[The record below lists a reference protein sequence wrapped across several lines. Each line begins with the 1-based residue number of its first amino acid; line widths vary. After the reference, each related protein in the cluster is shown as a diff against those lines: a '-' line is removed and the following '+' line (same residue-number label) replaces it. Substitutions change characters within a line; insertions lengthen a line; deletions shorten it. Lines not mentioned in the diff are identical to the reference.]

1 MPHEPDLSLVV
12 PLFNEEENVR
22 PLLAAIAGALEPI
35 GRTYEVVLVDDG
47 STDGSRQ
54 LAKEAALSQPGVR
67 LVVLRRNYGQTAA
80 MAAGVRHARGRI
92 IVTMDGDLQND
103 PADIPRL
110 VALVDGGCDIVVGWR
125 RRRKDSL
132 PRVIISRFANR
143 IISAMMGVQ
152 IHDSG
157 CSLKAYRAE
166 LIQNLPLYGEMHRF
180 IPALSGLAGARL
192 AEIEVTHHPRRF
204 GVSKYGYSRII
215 KVMLD
220 IASIRVLLSFA
231 RRPLLWHGA
240 AGGALAL
247 TTLLVLAWSFGFSR
261 DSHGQEATIAMLLMS
276 LTLFLFVWGAVAQI
290 VALTSRSTA
299 RYASVAADL
308 ALRAQRR
315 PSEVPS

>member
-1 MPHEPDLSLVV
+1 MPHEPDLSLVI

-22 PLLAAIAGALEPI
+22 PLLAAIAEALEPI
-35 GRTYEVVLVDDG
+35 EATYEVVLVDDG
-47 STDGSRQ
+47 STDGSRRV
-54 LAKEAALSQPGVR
+54 AKQAALSQAGVR
-67 LVVLRRNYGQTAA
+67 LVILRRNYGQTAA

-125 RRRKDSL
+125 RRRQDSL
-132 PRVIISRFANR
+132 PRVVISRIANR
-143 IISAMMGVQ
+143 IISALMGVR

-240 AGGALAL
+240 AAGALAV
-247 TTLLVLAWSFGFSR
+247 TTLLVLVWSFGFSH
-261 DSHGQEATIAMLLMS
+261 DNHGQAATIAMLLMS
-276 LTLFLFVWGAVAQI
+276 LTLFLFVWGAVAQL

-308 ALRAQRR
+308 AIRAQRR
-315 PSEVPS
+315 PTEVPT

>member
-1 MPHEPDLSLVV
+1 MPHEPDLSLVI

-22 PLLAAIAGALEPI
+22 PLLAAIAEALEPAK
-35 GRTYEVVLVDDG
+35 TSYEVVLVDDG
-47 STDGSRQ
+47 STDGSRRVAEQ
-54 LAKEAALSQPGVR
+54 AALSQPGVR

-80 MAAGVRHARGRI
+80 MVAGVRHAHGRT

-125 RRRKDSL
+125 RRRHDSL
-132 PRVIISRFANR
+132 PRVVISRIANR
-143 IISAMMGVQ
+143 IISALMGVQ

-192 AEIEVTHHPRRF
+192 AEIEVAHHPRRF

-240 AGGALAL
+240 AAGILVV
-247 TTLLVLAWSFGFSR
+247 TTLLVLLWSFGFSH
-261 DSHGQEATIAMLLMS
+261 DNHGQAATIAMLLMS
-276 LTLFLFVWGAVAQI
+276 LTLFLFVWGAVAQL

-299 RYASVAADL
+299 RFASVAADL
-308 ALRAQRR
+308 AIRAQRR
-315 PSEVPS
+315 PTEVLP